1 MPGDLLAHCAAHLRA
16 VDLEVEETP
25 STLSVPLPQARVDLR
40 RDAAG
45 FSVEIEAGDAPA
57 LQQLREYLLSLLD
70 HVMPGAVPT
79 MEWSGDIARNT
90 RPPNFHLARFH
101 SVRRVAR
108 RFLRVTLDC
117 EATGTLED
125 RPGMH
130 FSLLLPPPGRDAA
143 WPMLDD
149 NGRTRWPGGP
159 NSLHRAVYTFVALD
173 RTAGRFT
180 FDVFEHAGGRVAAWV
195 QVARRG
201 DAVGI
206 MGPGSGEL
214 PVGDNL
220 LIAGDETALPAIR
233 AILAQSPAH
242 RHGRVLVEVESA
254 DDMCDLLRPRGMS
267 LDWVLRDRGDRL
279 WRHLRDAPVPAGPSR
294 HVWIAAEQALV
305 RRAKQRFRAQ
315 LDPGEG
321 YFAYYW
327 TAG

>member
-1 MPGDLLAHCAAHLRA
+1 MQDSAPPRHAAARFRGPVPGDLLAHCAAHLRA

-149 NGRTRWPGGP
+149 NGRTRWPGG
-159 NSLHRAVYTFVALD
+159 
-173 RTAGRFT
+173 RTACTVLSIPSSPWTEPPAVSPSTCSNMQAAGWRPGCRWRGGGMPWASWGR
-180 FDVFEHAGGRVAAWV
+180 
-195 QVARRG
+195 
-201 DAVGI
+201 
-206 MGPGSGEL
+206 
-214 PVGDNL
+214 
-220 LIAGDETALPAIR
+220 
-233 AILAQSPAH
+233 
-242 RHGRVLVEVESA
+242 
-254 DDMCDLLRPRGMS
+254 
-267 LDWVLRDRGDRL
+267 
-279 WRHLRDAPVPAGPSR
+279 
-294 HVWIAAEQALV
+294 AAENC
-305 RRAKQRFRAQ
+305 RW
-315 LDPGEG
+315 G
-321 YFAYYW
+321 
-327 TAG
+327 TTC